1 MIDIPYKD
9 IWDWNIYIPWWDFF
23 TSTHSFMEH
32 LMCIWKY
39 NIQEY
44 ENLKIYWAALVN
56 FCTFNLLFFSFYR
69 KLYAISWLHICLIDE
84 TLHQPQKK
92 SMHIYA
98 KIVCALV
105 NRFIKIISQGK
116 SLLIRETLQW
126 KYIYAKIVCAIHQNY
141 LSLKNLLILQTLH
154 QHSMEGLIKLW
165 CILLLKKSGSK
176 IKTTLCRRTLVK
188 GHYFV
193 NVELSKQKG
202 CILVNFQ

>member
-1 MIDIPYKD
+1 
-9 IWDWNIYIPWWDFF
+9 
-23 TSTHSFMEH
+23 
-32 LMCIWKY
+32 
-39 NIQEY
+39 
-44 ENLKIYWAALVN
+44 
-56 FCTFNLLFFSFYR
+56 
-69 KLYAISWLHICLIDE
+69 
-84 TLHQPQKK
+84 
-92 SMHIYA
+92 MHIYA
-98 KIVCALV
+98 KIVCAHV

-154 QHSMEGLIKLW
+154 QHSMEGLMQLL

-202 CILVNFQ
+202 CVFQSISNSRHFLSLRVNFVGGVRDPLMRKPLNNSVKGWILL